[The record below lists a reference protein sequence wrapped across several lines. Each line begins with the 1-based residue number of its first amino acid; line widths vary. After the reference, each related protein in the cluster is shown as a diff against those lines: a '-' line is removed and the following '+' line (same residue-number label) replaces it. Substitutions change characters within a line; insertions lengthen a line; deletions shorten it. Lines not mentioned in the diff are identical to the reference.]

1 MPTQSRYLFK
11 RDSKN
16 APINFVS
23 ADSASMN
30 TKQPPSKEVNR
41 TKSFA
46 VPGPGKYSRSSSI
59 GHANHDFTLFK
70 NPAYSIGNFE
80 NNIKKYIK

>member
-11 RDSKN
+11 RDSKQ

-23 ADSASMN
+23 NDSTTIS
-30 TKQPPSKEVNR
+30 PHGSKEITR

-59 GHANHDFTLFK
+59 GHLNHDFTLFK
-70 NPAYSIGNFE
+70 NPAYSIGNLL
-80 NNIKKYIK
+80 